1 MDNAKGKAN
10 QAQQKAKEV
19 LGLLGNTIT
28 MSGCP
33 VGSLDQWRSDQWV
46 ISPILINVV
55 YWGYNPL
62 IRTIDPNF
70 QRKKSMGNQP
80 TRVASWGYNP
90 LILTF
95 DPNFQ
100 RDIQVGITDITIP
113 SNAPV
118 MEEYLGGE
126 GSSHV
131 RFGGFK
137 YGC

>member
-19 LGLLGNTIT
+19 LGNTIT

-62 IRTIDPNF
+62 ILTI
-70 QRKKSMGNQP
+70 
-80 TRVASWGYNP
+80 
-90 LILTF
+90 

-100 RDIQVGITDITIP
+100 RDIQVNDSEKIHGEPTNASCKLGFSTDPNIQVQVFDV
-113 SNAPV
+113 SG
-118 MEEYLGGE
+118 L
-126 GSSHV
+126 
-131 RFGGFK
+131 
-137 YGC
+137 